1 MFIIVIVFEF
11 VVTNIMVRAG
21 SNQLLS
27 SIFGTGE
34 ITNGQAI
41 VCWLFGILS
50 LVVNFVSKQLPID
63 PFIKMAKKLDIET
76 DKNDEMVNKFME
88 KAGERYTKK
97 VYSFIE
103 QENQPRRFK
112 NSLLEQDADD
122 FQK

>member
-1 MFIIVIVFEF
+1 
-11 VVTNIMVRAG
+11 
-21 SNQLLS
+21 
-27 SIFGTGE
+27 
-34 ITNGQAI
+34 
-41 VCWLFGILS
+41 
-50 LVVNFVSKQLPID
+50 
-63 PFIKMAKKLDIET
+63 MAKKLDIET